1 MKESISLIFGRRVRN
16 YRKQKMLSQEKLA
29 ELCDLHPVY
38 IGQLERGEKNA
49 SLETVIRVS
58 KGLGISPAL
67 LFEHIDCEQERS
79 LAQEAY
85 ELFMQLPPEKQQT
98 MLELLKKAAELI

>member
-1 MKESISLIFGRRVRN
+1 MEESISVIFGRRVRS
-16 YRKQKMLSQEKLA
+16 YRKQRKLSQESLA

-58 KGLGISPAL
+58 RGLGIAPAL
-67 LFEHIDCEQERS
+67 LFEHIDCEQEQS
-79 LAQEAY
+79 TAQQAY
-85 ELFMQLPPEKQQT
+85 ELFLQLPPEKQQT
-98 MLELLKKAAELI
+98 MLELLQKADELI